1 MTMSI
6 LTGINIFYLSF
17 DSLAVAANWNNIS
30 FLIRIIFDT
39 KYDDEIRKI
48 LCIRGN
54 IRRILFLKLEEIG
67 RTVKPSTK

>member
-1 MTMSI
+1 MSI

-48 LCIRGN
+48 KFPLHTRKHSAN
-54 IRRILFLKLEEIG
+54 SLLKIG
-67 RTVKPSTK
+67 RDWQNG